1 MLTPAQA
8 RAGGRCNDASDALT
22 WLQPGFSQF
31 LVLISKMCALGVHV
45 VRTCMVCCDA
55 TLHDVIMDVET
66 GQGW

>member
-1 MLTPAQA
+1 MPATLA
-8 RAGGRCNDASDALT
+8 
-22 WLQPGFSQF
+22 LQPGFSQF
-31 LVLISKMCALGVHV
+31 FVLISKVCALGVHV